1 MDYLIEVGISFV
13 GRIPYLAA
21 WIAAVV
27 FAALMVRRGGG
38 KAEKFLLTGCG
49 LMLFNQITMP
59 FLGALSRWMV
69 HEQGMPVSAIGIA
82 QIPTGLLSLAG
93 IVCLVYAFWVKFKKG
108 KTESTD
114 SSA

>member
-1 MDYLIEVGISFV
+1 MDYLAEVGISFV

-21 WIAAVV
+21 WIVAVV
-27 FAALMVRRGGG
+27 FAVMMVRRGGG
-38 KAEKFLLTGCG
+38 KAEKFLLAGCS
-49 LMLFNQITMP
+49 LMLFNQVVMP

-69 HEQGMPVSAIGIA
+69 HEQEMPVSAIGIA
-82 QIPTGLLSLAG
+82 SIPNAVLNMAG
-93 IVCLVYAFWVKFKKG
+93 IICLVYAFWVKFKKG